1 LIVCSTG
8 CRYGGLV
15 VDVFVGSVVC
25 VFKVECGSEYAW
37 RYGGESAMVIVLVYL
52 QSFSFPLISV

>member
-1 LIVCSTG
+1 M
-8 CRYGGLV
+8 
-15 VDVFVGSVVC
+15 DVFVGSVVC